1 MTNDECPTRKD
12 APVGGHLVGARG
24 VALVVVL
31 GLGLLLF
38 GCSGKVALEAPPASD
53 LDQMPLALARHFF
66 LAGYEL
72 AGYHELD
79 ADSDGIVETL
89 AVLTLRL
96 PLAESFLGD
105 SYVLLFGQ
113 HGGAWSLTDGQQLN
127 GVNAS
132 AELRDLTGDGL
143 AELLVFTEEAD
154 AQPGDFVAPLRYTDH
169 LSVFTYVPGLHLVE
183 LGTFSS
189 SLSGVMRPHS
199 TVGEWEGRPAIQ
211 TARDLPPA
219 GIPLWWPFHVETF
232 AWDGQGFA
240 SVQVQER
247 RRISPIVS
255 WLVRRNAPWAA
266 AFLVLGGVL
275 SLVPAVIVRR
285 SRLGL
290 AVTDPRLLRGL
301 PLQERWV
308 ILGLALLLVASGVG
322 LGLIEE
328 WLCVPAL
335 ILVGLAGL
343 GIGRRFT
350 TRLVTRSNQGA
361 EVESGE

>member
-1 MTNDECPTRKD
+1 MRNDVR
-12 APVGGHLVGARG
+12 VGGHLVGERSI
-24 VALVVVL
+24 ALVVML
-31 GLGLLLF
+31 GLGFLLF
-38 GCSGKVALEAPPASD
+38 GCSGEATLEVQPASD
-53 LDQMPLALARHFF
+53 LDQMPLVLARPLF

-72 AGYHELD
+72 VGYHELD
-79 ADSDGIVETL
+79 ADSDGVVETL

-96 PLAESFLGD
+96 PLKESFLGD

-113 HGGAWSLTDGQQLN
+113 HGGAWSLTDSQQLD
-127 GVNAS
+127 GINAG
-132 AELRDLTGDGL
+132 AELRDLTGDGFP
-143 AELLVFTEEAD
+143 ELLVFTEEAD
-154 AQPGDFVAPLRYTDH
+154 TQLGDFVAPLRYTDH
-169 LSVFTYVPGLHLVE
+169 LSVFTYVPDLHLVE

-189 SLSGVMRPHS
+189 RLSGVMRPHS

-219 GIPLWWPFHVETF
+219 GIPLWWPFRVETF

-255 WLVRRNAPWAA
+255 WLVRRNAPWVA

-275 SLVPAVIVRR
+275 SLVPTVIVSR

-308 ILGLALLLVASGVG
+308 ILGLALLLVAGGVG
-322 LGLIEE
+322 LGLAEE

-335 ILVGLAGL
+335 ILVGLVGL
-343 GIGRRFT
+343 GVGRRFT
-350 TRLVTRSNQGA
+350 TRLIAKSDQDT